1 MAVVSSKELIFLY
14 GPPLSGKST
23 LGRAYAQWMDLPYYD
38 VDSLIE
44 SRVEMSIKDIF
55 SSQGEPRF
63 REWEYQV
70 LEELCAE
77 ELGVIA
83 LGGGALT
90 QPAARKLV
98 EDHGEVV
105 LLEASLQR
113 LIKRLKEDQTARPLL
128 GDSAEE
134 GLSRLLELRRDHYR
148 SFPNK
153 ISTDHKQEREQ
164 IHELEVLLGLFNV
177 KGMGS
182 DYQVRL
188 KARGLDEVGK
198 EIRRRNLSGPV
209 VVVTDE
215 NVGDLYS
222 GRVLAS
228 LEEAGYR
235 SSLISIQ
242 PGENSKTMATV
253 QEVWRQF
260 LLSDVERGSTV
271 VSLGG
276 GVVGDL
282 TGFAAATYYRG
293 VNWVNIPTSLLA
305 MVDAGIGGKTG
316 VDLPQGKNL
325 VGAFHPPRLVW
336 IDPDLLQTLPD
347 NELHNGMAEVIKHGM
362 ISDPKLFTM
371 IAKGKGSLL
380 ENRDEILRRA
390 VAVKIKIIRKDP
402 YDRDL
407 RQTLNF
413 GHTLGHAV
421 ELASGFRLRHGEAIA
436 IGMTAETYLAEQ
448 LGMAASGLTGKLTDV
463 LQSWELPAKLPSNL
477 PKKTIWEAVKR
488 DKKKLDGRL
497 RFALPVAV
505 GQVKAGIEVEDSN
518 WKSAL
523 DYVK

>member
-1 MAVVSSKELIFLY
+1 MSSKDLIFLY
-14 GPPLSGKST
+14 GPPLVGKST
-23 LGRAYAQWMDLPYYD
+23 LGRAYAQWMDLPFFD
-38 VDSLIE
+38 LDSLIE
-44 SRVEMSIKDIF
+44 SQSGMSIKDIF
-55 SSQGEPRF
+55 SSQGESQF
-63 REWEYQV
+63 REWEDRV
-70 LEELCAE
+70 LQELCVE
-77 ELGVIA
+77 ELGVVA

-90 QPAARKLV
+90 QAATRELV
-98 EDHGEVV
+98 EDHGKVV
-105 LLEASLQR
+105 LLEASLQN
-113 LIKRLKEDQTARPLL
+113 LIERLKEDQTTRPLL
-128 GDSAEE
+128 GNTTEE
-134 GLSRLLELRRDHYR
+134 GIKKLLEQRRDHYQ
-148 SFPNK
+148 SFSKRIPTNNL
-153 ISTDHKQEREQ
+153 QESDL
-164 IHELEVLLGLFNV
+164 IYKLEVLLGLFNV

-188 KARGLDEVGK
+188 KASGLDEVGK
-198 EIRRRNLSGPV
+198 EIRRRNLAGPV

-215 NVGDLYS
+215 NVGDLYA

-228 LEEAGYR
+228 LEETGYR

-282 TGFAAATYYRG
+282 TGFAAATYHRG
-293 VNWVNIPTSLLA
+293 VDWVNIPTSLLA

-336 IDPDLLQTLPD
+336 IDPDVLQTLPD
-347 NELHNGMAEVIKHGM
+347 NELHNGMAEVIKHGV
-362 ISDPKLFTM
+362 ISDPELFTM
-371 IAKGKGSLL
+371 TAKGKGSFLKH
-380 ENRDEILRRA
+380 RDEILRRA
-390 VAVKIKIIRKDP
+390 IAVKINIIRKDP
-402 YDRDL
+402 YDQDL

-421 ELASGFRLRHGEAIA
+421 ELVSGFKLSHGEAIA
-436 IGMTAETYLAEQ
+436 IGITAETNLAEQ
-448 LGMAASGLTGKLTDV
+448 LGLAASGLTRELTKV
-463 LQSWELPAKLPSNL
+463 LQRWELPVKLPLNL
-477 PKKTIWEAVKR
+477 PKKAILEAVKR
-488 DKKKLDGRL
+488 DKKKLDGNL
-497 RFALPVAV
+497 QFALPLAV
-505 GQVKAGIEVEDSN
+505 GCVKAGIEVEDSN

>member
-1 MAVVSSKELIFLY
+1 MRGKDLIFIY

-23 LGRAYAQWMDLPYYD
+23 LGKAYAQWMDLPFFD
-38 VDSLIE
+38 LDSLIE
-44 SRVEMSIKDIF
+44 SQSEMSIKEIF
-55 SSQGEPRF
+55 SSQGETQF
-63 REWEYQV
+63 REWEHKILQ
-70 LEELCAE
+70 ELCKE
-77 ELGVIA
+77 EQGVIS

-90 QPAARKLV
+90 QPETRKLV
-98 EDHGEVV
+98 ENHGEVV
-105 LLEASLQR
+105 LIDPSLNE
-113 LIKRLKEDQTARPLL
+113 LIKRLNEDQTIRPLL
-128 GDSAEE
+128 GESAEE
-134 GLSRLLELRRDHYR
+134 GLKKLLEQRRDHYQ
-148 SFPNK
+148 SFSNR
-153 ISTDHKQEREQ
+153 ISLDQVQEREQ
-164 IHELEVLLGLFNV
+164 IHELEILLGLFNV

-188 KARGLDEVGK
+188 KAGGLDKIGK
-198 EIRRRNLSGPV
+198 EIRRQRLSGPV

-215 NVGDLYS
+215 NVGDLYA

-260 LLSDVERGSTV
+260 LISDVERGSTV

-282 TGFAAATYYRG
+282 IGFAAATYHRG
-293 VNWVNIPTSLLA
+293 VDWVNIPTSLLA

-336 IDPDLLQTLPD
+336 IDPDVLQTLPD
-347 NELHNGMAEVIKHGM
+347 NELHNGMAEVIKHGV
-362 ISDPKLFTM
+362 ISDPELFTM
-371 IAKGKGSLL
+371 ITKGKGSFLN
-380 ENRDEILRRA
+380 NRDEILCRA
-390 VAVKIKIIRKDP
+390 VAVKINIIQKDP

-421 ELASGFRLRHGEAIA
+421 ELVSGFELRHGEAIA
-436 IGMTAETYLAEQ
+436 IGMIAEANLAEQ
-448 LGMAASGLTGKLTDV
+448 LGMAASGLTGELVEV
-463 LQSWELPAKLPSNL
+463 LQKWELPVKLPPDL
-477 PKKTIWEAVKR
+477 PQKKIWEAVKR
-488 DKKKLDGRL
+488 DKKKLNGRL
-497 RFALPVAV
+497 QFALPLAV
-505 GQVKAGIEVEDSN
+505 GQVKAGIEVEDSI

>member
-1 MAVVSSKELIFLY
+1 MSSKNLIFLY
-14 GPPLSGKST
+14 GPPLVGKST
-23 LGRAYAQWMDLPYYD
+23 LGRAYAQLLDLTFFD
-38 VDSLIE
+38 VDDLIE
-44 SRVEMSIKDIF
+44 SRAQMSIENIF
-55 SSQGEPRF
+55 SSQGESQF

-70 LEELCAE
+70 IQELCME
-77 ELGVIA
+77 ELGVVA

-90 QPAARKLV
+90 QPKTRKLV

-105 LLEASLQR
+105 LIEASPQR
-113 LIKRLKEDQTARPLL
+113 LIERLKEDQTKRPLL
-128 GDSAEE
+128 GDSAVE
-134 GLSRLLELRRDHYR
+134 GLKRLLEQRKSHYQSFSKKIFSDHLGERDQLQ
-148 SFPNK
+148 K
-153 ISTDHKQEREQ
+153 
-164 IHELEVLLGLFNV
+164 LEVLLGLYNV
-177 KGMGS
+177 EGMGS

-188 KARGLDEVGK
+188 KAGSLDEVGK

-235 SSLISIQ
+235 TSLIVFP
-242 PGENSKTMATV
+242 PGESSKTMDTV
-253 QEVWRQF
+253 QDVWKKF
-260 LLSDVERGSTV
+260 LVSDVERGSTV

-282 TGFAAATYYRG
+282 TGFVAATYYRG

-347 NELHNGMAEVIKHGM
+347 TELHNGMAEVIKHGM

-380 ENRDEILRRA
+380 KNRDEILRRA
-390 VAVKIKIIRKDP
+390 VAVKVIIIRTDP

-421 ELASGFRLRHGEAIA
+421 ELASGFRLRHGESIA

-463 LQSWELPAKLPSNL
+463 LQSWELPVKLPSNL
-477 PKKTIWEAVKR
+477 PKKAIWEAVKR